1 MQSVISSAPMEE
13 KTMTFIGLFMPCIYN
28 RIVIIRVNNIF
39 VKIKHF
45 IRRKLILIE
54 LYTYG
59 TLPTFSKPNLTKDNH
74 NYRFIFK
81 KIMHTHAIENNLI
94 SDFLVNDF

>member
-39 VKIKHF
+39 VKIEHF
-45 IRRKLILIE
+45 IRRKLIPIE

-59 TLPTFSKPNLTKDNH
+59 TLPTFSKPNLTKIIIIIIIGLVLK
-74 NYRFIFK
+74 RSG
-81 KIMHTHAIENNLI
+81 THMQYKTT
-94 SDFLVNDF
+94 